1 MKFPQVPNGLVDLL
15 TQQFPDQCPRSDP
28 GAFGLGV
35 LAGQQQ
41 VIDLIRY
48 HHERQQESSNVCSPE
63 G

>member
-15 TQQFPDQCPRSDP
+15 NQQFPDQCPRSDP
-28 GAFGLGV
+28 GAFGLGE

-41 VIDLIRY
+41 VIDLIR
-48 HHERQQESSNVCSPE
+48 HHYNRQQESNNVCPE